1 MSSPTFPGLEGAT
14 ALVTGSSRG
23 IGAGIADALQAAGA
37 RVLRHGSPAHA
48 SQVQDDSMILA
59 DLSTEQGIGEL
70 TAAVH
75 ARIEQLDILVNN
87 AGVEL
92 PAPLTAMDGASLRQ
106 TFDVNVVAPILI
118 TGSLVPLLRQGRP
131 GTVINVTSIHDSV
144 PYAGNVAYVASKA
157 ALDAAG
163 RTMALELAAS
173 GIRVNS
179 IAPGAIETD
188 INRDVIEEMGRDRF
202 ESWIPLGRVGAIDD
216 LVGAVL
222 FLASDASRYVTG
234 SRILID
240 GGYSQAL
247 LRYGLTGEEVA
258 RNSAREP
265 PADRRS

>member
-1 MSSPTFPGLEGAT
+1 MSSPTFPDLVGAT

-23 IGAGIADALQAAGA
+23 IGAGLADALESAGV

-48 SQVQDDSMILA
+48 SPDQDDSMLLA
-59 DLSTEQGIGEL
+59 DLSTERGVDEL
-70 TAAVH
+70 VAAVND
-75 ARIEQLDILVNN
+75 RVDQLDILINN

-106 TFDVNVVAPILI
+106 TLDVNVVAPILL
-118 TGSLVPLLRQGRP
+118 TGALVPLLSKGRP
-131 GTVINVTSIHDSV
+131 GSVINVTSIHDGV
-144 PYAGNVAYVASKA
+144 PYAGNIAYVASKA
-157 ALDAAG
+157 ALEAAG

-173 GIRVNS
+173 RIRVNS

-188 INRDVIEEMGRDRF
+188 INREVIDAMGRDRF
-202 ESWIPLGRVGAIDD
+202 ESWIPLGRVGAVDD

-222 FLASDASRYVTG
+222 LLASDASRYVTG

-247 LRYGLTGEEVA
+247 LRYGLT
-258 RNSAREP
+258 
-265 PADRRS
+265 